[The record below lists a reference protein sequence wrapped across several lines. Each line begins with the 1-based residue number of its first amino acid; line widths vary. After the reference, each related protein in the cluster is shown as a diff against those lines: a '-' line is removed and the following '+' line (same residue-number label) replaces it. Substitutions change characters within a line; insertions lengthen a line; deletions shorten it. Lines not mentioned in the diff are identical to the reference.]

1 MRYCGAI
8 SPRSLM
14 NDCARPSATLWLLN
28 ASQVQEDDLAFFAA
42 QLGASEA
49 QRSSRFIRQERQR
62 QFLLGRILLRIA
74 VADLTGLSPNEIHVN
89 ERPGNS
95 PRLIFLG
102 RRPLLANFSLSHSRE
117 WVACATSAQATLGLD
132 IEVIDPRR
140 DIFGISKIAFQPS
153 EHAWLKSQPK
163 AERASAFYSL
173 WSAREALFKLQCNLG
188 REIDG
193 LPLLGD
199 KNATRFQ
206 SYGWRRY
213 QRSTRNL
220 SVEVFSDRPLSTL
233 RQKILSGLT
242 RADLENRAGEFPC
255 ALSESSACPSQIKQ
269 P

>member
-95 PRLIFLG
+95 PRLIFLS
-102 RRPLLANFSLSHSRE
+102 RRPLLANFSLSHSRK

-153 EHAWLKSQPK
+153 EHSWLKSQPK

-173 WSAREALFKLQCNLG
+173 WSAREAFFKLQCNLG
-188 REIDG
+188 REIDV
-193 LPLLGD
+193 LPLFGD
-199 KNATRFQ
+199 KNALQ
-206 SYGWRRY
+206 CNGWHRY
-213 QRSTRNL
+213 QLPIGNL
-220 SVEVFSDRPLSTL
+220 SVEVFSDRQLSRFRRKT
-233 RQKILSGLT
+233 LSGLT
-242 RADLENRAGEFPC
+242 RADFENGAG
-255 ALSESSACPSQIKQ
+255 ALRCPAPIEQ

>member
-14 NDCARPSATLWLLN
+14 NDCARPSATLWLLD
-28 ASQVQEDDLAFFAA
+28 AGQVQQCDLAFFAA

-49 QRSSRFIRQERQR
+49 HRLSSFIRQERQR

-74 VADLTGLSPNEIHVN
+74 VADLTGLAPNEIRID

-95 PRLIFLG
+95 PRLIFFG

-163 AERASAFYSL
+163 ADRLSTFYSL

-188 REIDG
+188 REIDK
-193 LPLLGD
+193 LPLFGE
-199 KNATRFQ
+199 KSATLQ
-206 SYGWRRY
+206 SNGWHRY
-213 QRSTRNL
+213 QLPIGNL
-220 SVEVFSDRPLSTL
+220 SVEVFSDRQLSRF

-242 RADLENRAGEFPC
+242 RADLEKHAGE
-255 ALSESSACPSQIKQ
+255 LQSPSPIEQS
-269 P
+269 

>member
-49 QRSSRFIRQERQR
+49 HRSSRFIRQERQR

-153 EHAWLKSQPK
+153 EHSWLKSQPK

-173 WSAREALFKLQCNLG
+173 WSAREALFTLQCNLG
-188 REIDG
+188 REIDV
-193 LPLLGD
+193 LPLFGD
-199 KNATRFQ
+199 KNALQ
-206 SYGWRRY
+206 SNGWHRY
-213 QRSTRNL
+213 QLPIGNL
-220 SVEVFSDRPLSTL
+220 SVEVFSDRQLSRF

-242 RADLENRAGEFPC
+242 RADLENRAG
-255 ALSESSACPSQIKQ
+255 ALRCPAPIEQ

>member
-14 NDCARPSATLWLLN
+14 NDCARPSATLWLVN

-95 PRLIFLG
+95 PRLIFLS

-173 WSAREALFKLQCNLG
+173 WCAREALFKLLCNLG
-188 REIDG
+188 CETEVSPLVGDENAG
-193 LPLLGD
+193 L
-199 KNATRFQ
+199 FQ
-206 SYGWRRY
+206 NNGRHRY
-213 QRSTRNL
+213 QLQVPDLT
-220 SVEVFSDRPLSTL
+220 VVVFSDRQLPAIHQRILTGSSPADWLVKAENSLCPLS
-233 RQKILSGLT
+233 
-242 RADLENRAGEFPC
+242 E
-255 ALSESSACPSQIKQ
+255 
-269 P
+269 

>member
-1 MRYCGAI
+1 MPYCGAI
-8 SPRSLM
+8 SPRSPM
-14 NDCARPSATLWLLN
+14 NDCARPSATLWLLD

-95 PRLIFLG
+95 PRLIFLS

-153 EHAWLKSQPK
+153 EHSWLKSQPK

-193 LPLLGD
+193 LSLVGD
-199 KNATRFQ
+199 KNATLQ
-206 SYGWRRY
+206 SNGWHRY
-213 QRSTRNL
+213 QLPIGNL
-220 SVEVFSDRPLSTL
+220 SVEVFSDRQLSRF

-242 RADLENRAGEFPC
+242 RADFENGAG
-255 ALSESSACPSQIKQ
+255 ALPMSSAD
-269 P
+269 